1 MLIRRMPFLFLL
13 GILFFGLSG
22 CASMRASSAER
33 AHRERAVKAYLHA
46 SPSDVLMSNARKILF
61 EQGFE
66 VNDSTDSTLQTAWI
80 LDGTSETR
88 YLVTITNV
96 NNRKRV
102 EMTQNVVSEAN
113 HRTTYRDW
121 IMEYELI
128 KRVAPRD
135 AAKIDADAT
144 AAGQAAAVR

>member
-1 MLIRRMPFLFLL
+1 M
-13 GILFFGLSG
+13 
-22 CASMRASSAER
+22 AQ
-33 AHRERAVKAYLHA
+33 
-46 SPSDVLMSNARKILF
+46 ARKILF

-80 LDGTSETR
+80 MDGTSETR
-88 YLVTITNV
+88 YLVTLTNV

-102 EMTQNVVSEAN
+102 EMTQNTVTDHN
-113 HRTTYRDW
+113 NRTTYRDW